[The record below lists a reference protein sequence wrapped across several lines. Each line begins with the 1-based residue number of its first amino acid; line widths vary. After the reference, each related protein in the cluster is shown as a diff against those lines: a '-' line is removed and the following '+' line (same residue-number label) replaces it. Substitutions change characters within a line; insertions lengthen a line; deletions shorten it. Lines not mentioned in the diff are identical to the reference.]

1 MFKKLALTAA
11 LAVLAARSH
20 DRRDLGRARGRG
32 CPDGGIQH
40 DVRRVIEVRPGN
52 TGRNQRW
59 SLPSTD
65 SQNIDGAIAY
75 INTIH
80 KGES

>member
-11 LAVLAARSH
+11 LAVLAAAATIGATWVERVGG
-20 DRRDLGRARGRG
+20 DAR
-32 CPDGGIQH
+32 DGGTQH

-52 TGRNQRW
+52 TGHNQRW

-65 SQNIDGAIAY
+65 GQNIDGTIAY